1 MSQSTC
7 RGVLRNAGDMKINRR
22 TSKVAKTGTNK
33 SPRRR
38 RRWRCSG
45 SEHFECR
52 VNGCSTGGHT
62 HIHLSPCP
70 CPIPARGDSSQTLH
84 RMPAPASDS
93 TVEGRRN
100 ETRRDETKRSEAD
113 TNSRLALANVA
124 YAWYLS
130 RNACEQ
136 VATKLAHC
144 QNIKNSAP
152 IDA

>member
-1 MSQSTC
+1 MPHKPKMSQSTC

-93 TVEGRRN
+93 TVEGRRD
-100 ETRRDETKRSEAD
+100 ETKRDETKRNEARRTQIRD
-113 TNSRLALANVA
+113 WHWLTWRMLD
-124 YAWYLS
+124 
-130 RNACEQ
+130 
-136 VATKLAHC
+136 
-144 QNIKNSAP
+144 I
-152 IDA
+152 